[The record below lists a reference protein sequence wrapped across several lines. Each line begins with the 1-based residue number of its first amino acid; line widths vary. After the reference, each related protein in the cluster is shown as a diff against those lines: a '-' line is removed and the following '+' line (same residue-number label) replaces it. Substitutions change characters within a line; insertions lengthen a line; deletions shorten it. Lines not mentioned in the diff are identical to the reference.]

1 MRYLSVKVF
10 RESNFTLVEIEDFGD
25 PEDKSH
31 PKFDVFYLE
40 FLMFLREREDQMEGR
55 SATRLKLKNVVYE
68 VLKTRLGV

>member
-40 FLMFLREREDQMEGR
+40 FLMFLCERERGSNGR
-55 SATRLKLKNVVYE
+55 KVSH
-68 VLKTRLGV
+68 KT

>member
-1 MRYLSVKVF
+1 
-10 RESNFTLVEIEDFGD
+10 VEIEDFGD